1 MLHHGDFF
9 GTKHP
14 IVCLA
19 MNGVSD
25 ANLAIAV
32 SKAGAMPSLSLP
44 NYMRDMGKT
53 FLKVDLVKDISKISY
68 ESGSNNLL
76 ISLTEHQLFEHYNF
90 LSALF
95 KTYRVTH
102 IELIIMSKL
111 DSHFNIN
118 EDNDYLKK
126 LKALQDQGLKIIV
139 KSISF
144 PKDTL
149 HRFKIT
155 EPIMDGLLI
164 KGLEGAGK
172 VNNIS
177 YNSTV
182 TLESLA
188 TLAVN
193 KYPNKA
199 IIPSGGI
206 STADNVKNYL
216 ELGCTA
222 VGIGTL
228 FALSEESK
236 VAKNSKLQIIADN
249 KRKLEKLECEGIVQ
263 NAFVFK
269 KFEGEDNSNHSNS
282 LKLGTEG
289 LGGHLF
295 VGKGISEVNEI
306 LPVAEIVD
314 RLTKFDVSL
323 SSRVDSVV

>member
-1 MLHHGDFF
+1 
-9 GTKHP
+9 
-14 IVCLA
+14 
-19 MNGVSD
+19 
-25 ANLAIAV
+25 
-32 SKAGAMPSLSLP
+32 
-44 NYMRDMGKT
+44 
-53 FLKVDLVKDISKISY
+53 
-68 ESGSNNLL
+68 
-76 ISLTEHQLFEHYNF
+76 
-90 LSALF
+90 
-95 KTYRVTH
+95 
-102 IELIIMSKL
+102 MSKL

-118 EDNDYLKK
+118 EDSDYLRKI
-126 LKALQDQGLKIIV
+126 KALQDQGLKIIA

-144 PKDTL
+144 PNDTL
-149 HRFKIT
+149 HRFKLT

-206 STADNVKNYL
+206 STADDVRNYL
-216 ELGCTA
+216 ELGCTS

-236 VAKNSKLQIIADN
+236 VSKKSKLEIIADN
-249 KRKLEKLECEGIVQ
+249 KRKLEQLECEGIVQ
-263 NAFVFK
+263 NAFVFEK
-269 KFEGEDNSNHSNS
+269 YEGDDNSNHSVS

-289 LGGHLF
+289 RGGHLF
-295 VGKGISEVNEI
+295 VGKGILVVDEI

-314 RLTKFDVSL
+314 RLTKFNVSL
-323 SSRVDSVV
+323 PSGMDSVV

>member
-44 NYMRDMGKT
+44 NYMRNRGKT
-53 FLKVDLVKDISKISY
+53 FLKVDLVKDVSRISY
-68 ESGSNNLL
+68 SSGSNNLL
-76 ISLTEHQLFEHYNF
+76 ISLTERQLFDHYNF
-90 LSALF
+90 LYALF
-95 KTYRVTH
+95 KSYNVTH
-102 IELIIMSKL
+102 IEMIIMSRL
-111 DSHFNIN
+111 DSHYNRN
-118 EDNDYLKK
+118 EDQDYIKK
-126 LKALQDQGLKIIV
+126 IKDIQSLGLKIIV

-144 PKDTL
+144 PNDSL

-155 EPIMDGLLI
+155 EPIMDGFLI
-164 KGLEGAGK
+164 KGSEGAGK
-172 VNNIS
+172 VSNITYGDS
-177 YNSTV
+177 V
-182 TLESLA
+182 SLMGLSA
-188 TLAVN
+188 LAVSR
-193 KYPNKA
+193 YPNKA

-206 STADNVKNYL
+206 STAEEVRNYL
-216 ELGCTA
+216 TLGCTA